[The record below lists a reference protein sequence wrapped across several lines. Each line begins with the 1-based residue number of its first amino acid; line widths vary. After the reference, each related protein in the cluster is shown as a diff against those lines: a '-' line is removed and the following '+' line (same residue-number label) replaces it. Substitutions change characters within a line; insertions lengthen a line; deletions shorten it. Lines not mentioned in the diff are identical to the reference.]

1 MKLNKPSV
9 IKETMIESFEFYGAS
24 IVASTPKPKYLMSF
38 STGGLFINESVEL
51 AALHRESE
59 AWKVTL
65 GRAIEC
71 GLATLPKAASKRRT
85 LREITNRISCLSA
98 IEREFLISEAD
109 RQEQQAVLWLATCR
123 AYRFIHEFAVEV
135 VRERHLSWRLELGP
149 EAFDVFF
156 GAKAEWDGGLAAIS
170 KSTQQKLRQVLYRMM
185 REAGLLSEDGHIQTV
200 YLSPRLKSLIVQAD
214 PDGLEVFPGG
224 DSG

>member
-1 MKLNKPSV
+1 MNSLGADRDIPVSAN
-9 IKETMIESFEFYGAS
+9 SFQCKVCR
-24 IVASTPKPKYLMSF
+24 IVAATPKPKYLMSF

-51 AALHRESE
+51 AALHREGE
-59 AWKVTL
+59 VWKTTL
-65 GRAIEC
+65 DRAIER

-85 LREITNRISCLSA
+85 LREIANRISCLSA
-98 IEREFLISEAD
+98 IEREFLISQAD
-109 RQEQQAVLWLATCR
+109 RQEQQALLWLATCR

-135 VRERHLSWRLELGP
+135 VRERHLSWRLELGQ

-156 GAKAEWDGGLAAIS
+156 GAKAEWDESLAAIS

-185 REAGLLSEDGHIQTV
+185 REAGLLSEDGHIQTI

-214 PDGLEVFPGG
+214 PEGLEVFPGR
-224 DSG
+224 DVA